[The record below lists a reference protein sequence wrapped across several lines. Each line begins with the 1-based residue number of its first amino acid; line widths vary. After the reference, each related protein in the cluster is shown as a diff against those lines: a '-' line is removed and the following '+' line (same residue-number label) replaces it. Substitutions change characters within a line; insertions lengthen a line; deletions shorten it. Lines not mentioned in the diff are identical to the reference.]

1 MRIVIKVG
9 TSSLLN
15 DDGSGVR
22 LGVLAQLC
30 ETVKELRAA
39 GHETVIVSSGAVG
52 MGCIRMGIDR
62 PKEIGK
68 VQAMAAVGGMA
79 LSRLFEQAFE
89 LTGGK
94 CAQVLLT
101 YSNFG
106 SKVQFRTAKRAIEQ
120 LMAMEITPIVNENDV
135 VSCEEAK
142 IGDNDNLA
150 AMVATMVDAEVLV
163 LLTDVDGLYTADPGS
178 DPSARRI
185 ARVHHGCLPELR
197 RRFAAGDDFDPR
209 EVSSLTSYIMLEGED
224 KDSAAGS
231 VSGSETSPRYA
242 AAAKAAAKTERS
254 GQWGTG
260 GMGTKLAAAQIAT
273 SCGADTIIMRA
284 EDAHNIAELVADI
297 VASGT
302 GEGVGTMFAASEEPA
317 RKGHTRWLTTQTPL
331 GRVVLDAGAAAAVAE
346 HRSTLFPAGVKGVEG
361 KFNVNDAVDLVDP
374 LGETVARALV
384 NYSSVEIARIAGHSS
399 AEIEEVLGEEASDE
413 GVCGRANIAV
423 MCRQP

>member
-142 IGDNDNLA
+142 GAQTLRFWGPGAWGAAAEAWGRSQGERASEAETWRRRGEHPFAPSWAPFRGGKPGPGRAKLALPRKTAHGLGIGAALALADTPARRRHDAALGQCSEPFGEVVFAPSTLAPLSTPPVARLFRAPLAQIGDNDNLA

-185 ARVHHGCLPELR
+185 AR
-197 RRFAAGDDFDPR
+197 
-209 EVSSLTSYIMLEGED
+209 
-224 KDSAAGS
+224 
-231 VSGSETSPRYA
+231 
-242 AAAKAAAKTERS
+242 
-254 GQWGTG
+254 
-260 GMGTKLAAAQIAT
+260 
-273 SCGADTIIMRA
+273 
-284 EDAHNIAELVADI
+284 
-297 VASGT
+297 
-302 GEGVGTMFAASEEPA
+302 
-317 RKGHTRWLTTQTPL
+317 
-331 GRVVLDAGAAAAVAE
+331 
-346 HRSTLFPAGVKGVEG
+346 
-361 KFNVNDAVDLVDP
+361 
-374 LGETVARALV
+374 
-384 NYSSVEIARIAGHSS
+384 
-399 AEIEEVLGEEASDE
+399 
-413 GVCGRANIAV
+413 
-423 MCRQP
+423 

>member
-1 MRIVIKVG
+1 MRVVIKVG
-9 TSSLLN
+9 TSSLVSA
-15 DDGSGVR
+15 DGSCVR
-22 LGVLAQLC
+22 LSVLANVC
-30 ETVKELRAA
+30 ETAMRLRAA
-39 GHETVIVSSGAVG
+39 GHQTIIVTSGAVG
-52 MGCIRMGIDR
+52 MGCMRMGCPR
-62 PKEIGK
+62 PTDLGDL
-68 VQAMAAVGGMA
+68 QAMAAVGGMA
-79 LSRLFEQAFE
+79 LSRLYEQAFE
-89 LTGGK
+89 LTGGR

-101 YSNFG
+101 YSTFG
-106 SKVQFRTAKRAIEQ
+106 SKEQFRTAKRAFDS
-120 LMAMEITPIVNENDV
+120 LLRHGVTPIVNENDV
-135 VSCEEAK
+135 VSCEELQ
-142 IGDNDNLA
+142 IGDNDTLA
-150 AMVATMVDAEVLV
+150 AMVATMVDAELV
-163 LLTDVDGLYTADPGS
+163 FLLTDVDALYTADPGS

-185 ARVHHGCLPELR
+185 TRVHHGCLPELR
-197 RRFAAGDDFDPR
+197 RRFAAGEAFDPPP
-209 EVSSLTSYIMLEGED
+209 V
-224 KDSAAGS
+224 
-231 VSGSETSPRYA
+231 
-242 AAAKAAAKTERS
+242 RS

-384 NYSSVEIARIAGHSS
+384 NYSSVEIARIAGHSTVELDS
-399 AEIEEVLGEEASDE
+399 LLGADA
-413 GVCGRANIAV
+413 RAKSICTRENIAV
-423 MCRQP
+423 MRRLS

>member
-1 MRIVIKVG
+1 MRVVIKVG
-9 TSSLLN
+9 TSSLVSA
-15 DDGSGVR
+15 DGSCVR
-22 LGVLAQLC
+22 LSVLANVC
-30 ETVKELRAA
+30 ETAMRLRAA
-39 GHETVIVSSGAVG
+39 GHQTIIVTSGAVG
-52 MGCIRMGIDR
+52 MGCMRMGCPR
-62 PKEIGK
+62 PTDLGDL
-68 VQAMAAVGGMA
+68 QAMAAVGGMA
-79 LSRLFEQAFE
+79 LSRLYEQAFE
-89 LTGGK
+89 LTGGR

-101 YSNFG
+101 YSTFG
-106 SKVQFRTAKRAIEQ
+106 SKEQFRTAKRAFDS
-120 LMAMEITPIVNENDV
+120 LLRHGVTPIVNENDV
-135 VSCEEAK
+135 VSCEELQ
-142 IGDNDNLA
+142 IGDNDTLA
-150 AMVATMVDAEVLV
+150 AMVATMVDAELV
-163 LLTDVDGLYTADPGS
+163 FLLTDVDALYTADPGS

-185 ARVHHGCLPELR
+185 TRVHHGCLPELR
-197 RRFAAGDDFDPR
+197 RRFAAGEAFDPP
-209 EVSSLTSYIMLEGED
+209 
-224 KDSAAGS
+224 KAAG
-231 VSGSETSPRYA
+231 A
-242 AAAKAAAKTERS
+242 APVRS

-384 NYSSVEIARIAGHSS
+384 NYSSVEIARIAGHSTVELDS
-399 AEIEEVLGEEASDE
+399 LLGADA
-413 GVCGRANIAV
+413 RAKSICTRENIAV
-423 MCRQP
+423 MRRLS

>member
-106 SKVQFRTAKRAIEQ
+106 SKVQFRTAK
-120 LMAMEITPIVNENDV
+120 V
-135 VSCEEAK
+135 
-142 IGDNDNLA
+142 
-150 AMVATMVDAEVLV
+150 
-163 LLTDVDGLYTADPGS
+163 
-178 DPSARRI
+178 SARRVCAR
-185 ARVHHGCLPELR
+185 ARVAACPGASDAAQAEMRCSPVGSPR
-197 RRFAAGDDFDPR
+197 RN
-209 EVSSLTSYIMLEGED
+209 
-224 KDSAAGS
+224 
-231 VSGSETSPRYA
+231 SGSTKSASLRYFFSANVPPSP
-242 AAAKAAAKTERS
+242 
-254 GQWGTG
+254 
-260 GMGTKLAAAQIAT
+260 LAALPTRPSAPPAC
-273 SCGADTIIMRA
+273 SASHRLAEGHRA
-284 EDAHNIAELVADI
+284 AHGHGDHPHRERERCCQLR
-297 VASGT
+297 GGK
-302 GEGVGTMFAASEEPA
+302 GEA
-317 RKGHTRWLTTQTPL
+317 
-331 GRVVLDAGAAAAVAE
+331 
-346 HRSTLFPAGVKGVEG
+346 
-361 KFNVNDAVDLVDP
+361 
-374 LGETVARALV
+374 VARARPVFRCAPSLGLPPARVAARGHKRFVSGALV
-384 NYSSVEIARIAGHSS
+384 RGAPRPRHG
-399 AEIEEVLGEEASDE
+399 GGRKAS
-413 GVCGRANIAV
+413 GRARPRLGGDGANSPLFRPIGEPLRAELGAV
-423 MCRQP
+423 PRREARAWPCQARLAPQNRPRARDWGCPCPC